1 MSIIY
6 NNKPILPIGKPLAT
20 PSSSPRPADNK
31 NISTGTSFDALFQ
44 EELAKQSEVKFS
56 KHAMERLQTRN
67 IKLSRED
74 INKINEAVN
83 KAAEKGVKETLIIM
97 GNSAFIANVKNKT
110 IITAATEDNLKNN
123 VFTNIDGAV
132 II

>member
-6 NNKPILPIGKPLAT
+6 NNKPILPIGKPI
-20 PSSSPRPADNK
+20 PSQRPAENR
-31 NISTGTSFDALFQ
+31 NIGSGTSFDAVFQ
-44 EELAKQSEVKFS
+44 EELSRQSEVKFS

-67 IKLSRED
+67 IKLSNED
-74 INKINEAVN
+74 LSKINEAVN

-97 GNSAFIANVKNKT
+97 GSSAFIANVKNKT

>member
-1 MSIIY
+1 MSPIY
-6 NNKPILPIGKPLAT
+6 NNKPILPIGKPI
-20 PSSSPRPADNK
+20 PSSKQAEIRNSG
-31 NISTGTSFDALFQ
+31 SSTSFEAVFR
-44 EELAKQSEVKFS
+44 EELSRQSEVKFS

-67 IKLSRED
+67 IKLSTED
-74 INKINEAVN
+74 LNKINDAVN

-97 GNSAFIANVKNKT
+97 GSSAFIANVKNKL
-110 IITAATEDNLKNN
+110 IITAATEENLKNN

>member
-1 MSIIY
+1 MSVIY
-6 NNKPILPIGKPLAT
+6 NNRPILPIGKPM
-20 PSSSPRPADNK
+20 PSAKPAENK
-31 NISTGTSFDALFQ
+31 NITQGTSFDAVFQ
-44 EELAKQSEVKFS
+44 EELSKQSEVKFS
-56 KHAMERLQTRN
+56 KHAMERLQARN
-67 IKLSRED
+67 IKLSKED
-74 INKINEAVN
+74 LNKIGDAVN

>member
-6 NNKPILPIGKPLAT
+6 NNKPILPIGKGMPT
-20 PSSSPRPADNK
+20 TKPAEKN
-31 NISTGTSFDALFQ
+31 NISNGTSFDTLFR
-44 EELAKQSEVKFS
+44 EELFKQSEVKFS
-56 KHAMERLQTRN
+56 KHAMERLQSRN
-67 IKLSRED
+67 INLSKED
-74 INKINEAVN
+74 MSKIGDAVN

-97 GNSAFIANVKNKT
+97 GNSAFIANVKSKT
-110 IITAATEDNLKNN
+110 IITAATGENLKDN

>member
-1 MSIIY
+1 MSVIY
-6 NNKPILPIGKPLAT
+6 NNKPILPIGRPMPSTKPST
-20 PSSSPRPADNK
+20 DNSINK
-31 NISTGTSFDALFQ
+31 GTSFDAVFK
-44 EELAKQSEVKFS
+44 EELQKQSEVKFS
-56 KHAMERLQTRN
+56 KHALERLQSRN
-67 IKLSRED
+67 IKLSKED
-74 INKINEAVN
+74 LSKISEAVN

-97 GNSAFIANVKNKT
+97 GNSAFIANVKNNT

>member
-1 MSIIY
+1 MSVIY
-6 NNKPILPIGKPLAT
+6 NNKPIIPIGKPM
-20 PSSSPRPADNK
+20 PSTKPTENR
-31 NISTGTSFDALFQ
+31 NISKDAGFDAVFQ
-44 EELAKQSEVKFS
+44 QELIKHSGVKFS
-56 KHAMERLQTRN
+56 KHATERLQTRN
-67 IKLSRED
+67 IKLSDED
-74 INKINEAVN
+74 MSRINEAVN

-97 GNSAFIANVKNKT
+97 GNSAFIANVKNKL

>member
-1 MSIIY
+1 MSVIY
-6 NNKPILPIGKPLAT
+6 NNKPILPIGKPIL
-20 PSSSPRPADNK
+20 PPKPAENK
-31 NISTGTSFDALFQ
+31 NAEKSTSFDAVFQ
-44 EELAKQSEVKFS
+44 EELSKQTGVKFS

-67 IKLSRED
+67 IKLSNED
-74 INKINEAVN
+74 LNKINEAVN
-83 KAAEKGVKETLIIM
+83 KAAEKGVRETLIIM
-97 GNSAFIANVKNKT
+97 GDSAFIANVKNKM

>member
-1 MSIIY
+1 MSVIY
-6 NNKPILPIGKPLAT
+6 NNKPIIPVGRSIPASKPAE
-20 PSSSPRPADNK
+20 SAIKGSG
-31 NISTGTSFDALFQ
+31 TGFDAIYR

-56 KHAMERLQTRN
+56 KHALERLQMRN
-67 IKLSRED
+67 INLTKDDMGKL
-74 INKINEAVN
+74 NEAVN

-97 GNSAFIANVKNKT
+97 GNSAFIANVKSKT
-110 IITAATEDNLKNN
+110 IITAAAGDNLKEN

>member
-1 MSIIY
+1 MSVIY
-6 NNKPILPIGKPLAT
+6 NNKPILPIGKPISSAKPLA
-20 PSSSPRPADNK
+20 DK
-31 NISTGTSFDALFQ
+31 NVSKSTSFDAVFQ
-44 EELAKQSEVKFS
+44 EEVSRQSEVKFS
-56 KHAMERLQTRN
+56 KHAMERLQARN
-67 IKLSRED
+67 IKLSKED
-74 INKINEAVN
+74 LSKIGEAVN

-97 GNSAFIANVKNKT
+97 GDSAFIANVKNKM

>member
-1 MSIIY
+1 VSVIY
-6 NNKPILPIGKPLAT
+6 NNKPILPIGKPMQ
-20 PSSSPRPADNK
+20 PPRPAENR
-31 NISTGTSFDALFQ
+31 NTSTGTSFDAVFR

-67 IKLSRED
+67 IKLTQD
-74 INKINEAVN
+74 DMNKINDAVN

-97 GNSAFIANVKNKT
+97 GNSAFIANVGNKT
-110 IITAATEDNLKNN
+110 IITAATGDNLKNN